1 MTDEPRPTPDDES
14 GEGAQPLSGLR
25 VLDIS
30 TIIAGPLAATLLAE
44 FGAYVLKVELPG
56 RGDALRALPPHKD
69 GVALWW
75 KAVNRNKQGMTL
87 DLRKPAG
94 KDIFMRLVAQFDVLV
109 ENFRPGTLE
118 RWGLAPEVLHEHN
131 PGLTILR
138 VSGFGQRGPYAPRPG
153 FARIGDAASGFLS
166 LCGEPD
172 GPPMHC
178 GYPLADTVTGL
189 FGALGVL
196 VALLHQR
203 GQGGARGQVI
213 DASLLESMFRMLDFL
228 PIEYDQLGVVRG
240 RSGNRN
246 PYAAPGNVYRTRD
259 GRWVSV
265 AATTQSIFER
275 LATAMARPDLVSDP
289 RYATNVDRLENVEA
303 LDREIAR
310 WIGERDQAS
319 VCELLERHAVAA
331 APVSTIDELF
341 RDPHVAAMGMLVN
354 VPDADFGT
362 VRMQG
367 VVPRLSR
374 TPGRLTATGP
384 ALGEHTEEI
393 LRERLGLDA
402 ESIAA
407 LAADGVI

>member
-1 MTDEPRPTPDDES
+1 MSENTDAMPPRDA
-14 GEGAQPLSGLR
+14 AQSTLPLSKLR

-44 FGAYVLKVELPG
+44 FGAYVLKIELPG
-56 RGDALRALPPHKD
+56 HGDALRALPPHKH
-69 GVALWW
+69 GLPLWW

-94 KDIFMRLVAQFDVLV
+94 KDIFERLLTQFDVLV

-118 RWGLAPEVLHEHN
+118 RWGLGPDVLHARH

-138 VSGFGQRGPYAPRPG
+138 VSGFGQTGPYASRPG
-153 FARIGDAASGFLS
+153 FARIGDAMSGFLS

-178 GYPLADTVTGL
+178 GYPLADTITGL

-196 VALLHQR
+196 IALLERHEH
-203 GQGGARGQVI
+203 GDTRGQVI
-213 DASLLESMFRMLDFL
+213 DVSLLESMFRMLDFL
-228 PIEYDQLGVVRG
+228 PIEYDQLGIVRR

-259 GRWVSV
+259 KRWVSV
-265 AATTQSIFER
+265 AATTQSVFER
-275 LATAMARPDLVSDP
+275 LAAAMQRPDLASDP
-289 RYATNVDRLENVEA
+289 RYASNVERLANVEA
-303 LDREIAR
+303 LDAEIAR
-310 WIGERDQAS
+310 WIGERDQAE
-319 VCELLERHAVAA
+319 VCEILEHHEVAA
-331 APVSTIDELF
+331 APVRSIDELF
-341 RDPHVAAMGMLVN
+341 DDAHVRAAKMLVT
-354 VPDADFGT
+354 VPDADLGE

-374 TPGRLTATGP
+374 TPGRLDGTGP
-384 ALGEHTEEI
+384 GLGEHTREI
-393 LRERLGLDA
+393 LRERLGLDDA
-402 ESIAA
+402 SIAA
-407 LAADGVI
+407 LASDGVI